1 MSNFYKELRKKYGYD
16 FQIPIYND
24 RAFKSLV
31 KKHNNFIIKLLS
43 ELCNFDIKDVED
55 SYFLDTE
62 TTNDYYDETKM
73 TVDLIFSD
81 KSKNLVNIEM
91 NTKNE
96 KSTLIRNNLYI
107 YRIILSK
114 IDNKNKKYE
123 NINLTQINLDLKSF
137 NFMKKIV
144 NKFEMIEDTTFEKL
158 PYFVT
163 VYHIG
168 LDKIE
173 QNPYNES
180 VSDYATRCLK
190 IFASSSKKLT
200 KELAGN
206 YKELLEVAKFMNN
219 YSNNLK
225 NLIYYNPEEEA
236 EKIRL
241 TDLHFAREDGYEL
254 GVSQGI
260 SQGISDEKKN
270 IAQKMLL
277 KGTPVEEISE
287 ITNLSKKEIL
297 KLKDNN

>member
-1 MSNFYKELRKKYGYD
+1 MSNLYKALRQKYGYD

-31 KKHNNFIIKLLS
+31 KKHKNFIIKLLS
-43 ELCNFDIKDVED
+43 ELCNFNIKDVED

-62 TTNDYYDETKM
+62 TINNYYNETKM

-81 KSKNLVNIEM
+81 NNKKLANIEM
-91 NTKNE
+91 NTNINN
-96 KSTLIRNNLYI
+96 STLIRNNLYI

-114 IDNKNKKYE
+114 SDNKNKMYE
-123 NINLTQINLDLKSF
+123 NINLTQINIDLKSF

-180 VSDYATRCLK
+180 ISDYATRCLK

-225 NLIYYNPEEEA
+225 NLIYYNPDEEA

-254 GVSQGI
+254 GI
-260 SQGISDEKKN
+260 SQGKKEKSID
-270 IAQKMLL
+270 IAKKLQK
-277 KGTPVEEISE
+277 KGMSLEEISE
-287 ITNLSKKEIL
+287 ITRLTKEEIKNLH
-297 KLKDNN
+297 N

>member
-1 MSNFYKELRKKYGYD
+1 MNNFYKALRQKYGYD

-43 ELCNFDIKDVED
+43 ELCNFNIKDVEK

-81 KSKNLVNIEM
+81 KSKNLINIEM
-91 NTKNE
+91 NAKNE

-114 IDNKNKKYE
+114 SDNKKYE
-123 NINLTQINLDLKSF
+123 NINLTQINIDLKSF
-137 NFMKKIV
+137 YFMKKIV

-173 QNPYNES
+173 QNSYNES
-180 VSDYATRCLK
+180 ISDYATRCLK
-190 IFASSSKKLT
+190 MFTSSSKKLT

-225 NLIYYNPEEEA
+225 NLIYYNPDEEA

-260 SQGISDEKKN
+260 SDEKKN
-270 IAQKMLL
+270 IAQKMLNDGL
-277 KGTPVEEISE
+277 DLEKIIKYSGLT
-287 ITNLSKKEIL
+287 KKEIL
-297 KLKDNN
+297 KLQNNK

>member
-1 MSNFYKELRKKYGYD
+1 MSNFYKDLRKKYGYD

-43 ELCNFDIKDVED
+43 ELCNFNIKDVED

-62 TTNDYYDETKM
+62 TTNNYYDETKM

-81 KSKNLVNIEM
+81 KSKNLINIEM
-91 NTKNE
+91 NAKNE

-180 VSDYATRCLK
+180 ISDYATRCLK
-190 IFASSSKKLT
+190 MFTSSSKKLT

-225 NLIYYNPEEEA
+225 NLIYYNPDEEA

-270 IAQKMLL
+270 IAQKMLS
-277 KGTPVEEISE
+277 KGTPIEEISE
-287 ITNLSKKEIL
+287 ITNLSKEEIL
-297 KLKDNN
+297 KLQDNK